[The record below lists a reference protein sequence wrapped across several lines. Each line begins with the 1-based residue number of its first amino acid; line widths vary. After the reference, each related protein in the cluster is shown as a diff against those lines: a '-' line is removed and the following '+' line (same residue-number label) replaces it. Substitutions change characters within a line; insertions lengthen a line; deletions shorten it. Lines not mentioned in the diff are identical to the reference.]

1 MPTSRPTARGRRPS
15 RLSEPDPGLVAR
27 LRAAGCVFAEEE
39 AALLAAAATGAEL
52 SALVSRRVAGEPLE
66 HLLGWASFAGLR
78 VAVGPGV
85 FVPRRRTEL
94 LVRLAVSIAD
104 RGNHHGGPVLDD
116 FRGQLSG
123 AVVVDLCCGSGSIGA
138 AVAAA
143 CPGVEVYAA
152 DIDPVAVACARRN
165 LPPDRVFEGD
175 LYDALPVDLAGRVDV
190 LAVNAP
196 YVPTDAIATMPPEAR
211 DHEPHRALDGGA
223 DGVTLHRRVADGAD
237 RWLAP
242 GGRLLMETGR
252 AQAVLTVDACTA
264 AGLAAE
270 VVTDDDLDAT
280 AVVARRP

>member
-1 MPTSRPTARGRRPS
+1 MPTSRPTARGKRPS
-15 RLSEPDPGLVAR
+15 RLSEPDPGLIAR

-78 VAVGPGV
+78 VAVTPGV

-94 LVRLAVSIAD
+94 LVRLAVEAIVPGSPVVQD
-104 RGNHHGGPVLDD
+104 GSTQPKSRG
-116 FRGQLSG
+116 LSPL
-123 AVVVDLCCGSGSIGA
+123 VVDLCCGSGAIGA
-138 AVAAA
+138 AVAAE

-152 DIDPVAVACARRN
+152 DVDPMAVACARRN

-196 YVPTDAIATMPPEAR
+196 YVPTDAIATMPTEAR
-211 DHEPHRALDGGA
+211 DHEPHRALDGGH

-242 GGRLLMETGR
+242 GSRLLIETGR
-252 AQAVLTVDACTA
+252 AQSGLTVAACEA
-264 AGLAAE
+264 AGLVAE
-270 VVTDDDLDAT
+270 VVTDGDLDAT